1 MAIGYTTD
9 ISKAKNFIK
18 DYDSYYEIENEKTE
32 G

>member
-1 MAIGYTTD
+1 MILMF

-18 DYDSYYEIENEKTE
+18 DYDSYYEIENEKME